1 MSIRI
6 SNLRLALDEPEAEL
20 GTRVVRLLGI
30 APEAVKRWRILRKSL
45 DGRDKNLLR
54 FVYSIE
60 MELEEDEMRLAR
72 IAQRRAAREVR
83 IEPYCESPFSIPA
96 PGQRPLAHR

>member
-72 IAQRRAAREVR
+72 IAQRPPLLAADARALLAV
-83 IEPYCESPFSIPA
+83 
-96 PGQRPLAHR
+96 PLAGATDT